1 MRKTA
6 VLAAVAA
13 LVLMTSVGT
22 AAAQTV
28 FSDVPDPKDSV
39 YWAVGKNIM
48 SGKGDGTFDVNG
60 PVTRGHMAVFLWKA
74 AGKPQPAGSA
84 KTFTDVPASHPYY
97 KAVQWVSSRGI
108 STGRAD
114 GSYGVSLPCTRGQT
128 AVFLWKLKGRPAA
141 KGSAQAF
148 ADVPADHSYYKAA
161 QWAAENGILS
171 ADAKGNAGI
180 NAVCTRGEFARML
193 QKAVGAQAAAGHKHT
208 WVADTKVVHYEEL
221 GHYEKQQI
229 STRTVVDREAW
240 DEPLYIRVYY
250 CDECDYN
257 TAGTVD
263 EITEHIDGEHGGDA
277 GFTMEYSDAGV
288 IKHDP
293 ETHEEPVYGNV
304 WVVDQEAHDETVTT
318 GYRCSG
324 CAAQK

>member
-1 MRKTA
+1 M
-6 VLAAVAA
+6 
-13 LVLMTSVGT
+13 
-22 AAAQTV
+22 
-28 FSDVPDPKDSV
+28 
-39 YWAVGKNIM
+39 
-48 SGKGDGTFDVNG
+48 
-60 PVTRGHMAVFLWKA
+60 
-74 AGKPQPAGSA
+74 
-84 KTFTDVPASHPYY
+84 
-97 KAVQWVSSRGI
+97 
-108 STGRAD
+108 
-114 GSYGVSLPCTRGQT
+114 
-128 AVFLWKLKGRPAA
+128 
-141 KGSAQAF
+141 
-148 ADVPADHSYYKAA
+148 
-161 QWAAENGILS
+161 
-171 ADAKGNAGI
+171 
-180 NAVCTRGEFARML
+180 
-193 QKAVGAQAAAGHKHT
+193 GAQAAAGHKHT